1 MKEDTKRHLKV
12 WYDGNIRN
20 MHNTSFL
27 FWDALQGV
35 LLLKG
40 GQKGGGAV
48 TVSKKRYVG
57 RPPKFRTKEE
67 IQEKIDAY
75 FRECEGEVLLDD
87 HGNPV
92 YAPKLGLV
100 YIKQPKPP
108 TVTGLALALGFASR
122 QSLMEYQ
129 GKKEFA
135 DTITC
140 AKSRIEAYA
149 EARLFDRDGV
159 NGAKFSLINNF
170 HGWGEKPEPNTG
182 SNMVALVELLMRSG
196 KNRDIHDFEGKDDA

>member
-1 MKEDTKRHLKV
+1 ME
-12 WYDGNIRN
+12 
-20 MHNTSFL
+20 
-27 FWDALQGV
+27 
-35 LLLKG
+35 
-40 GQKGGGAV
+40 AV
-48 TVSKKRYVG
+48 TVSKNKYVG

-75 FRECEGEVLLDD
+75 FKECEGELLLDSN
-87 HGNPV
+87 GNPTCT
-92 YAPKLGLV
+92 KTGLV

-135 DTITC
+135 DTIIR
-140 AKSRIEAYA
+140 AKS
-149 EARLFDRDGV
+149 RLFDRDGV

-170 HGWGEKPEPNTG
+170 RGWGEKPEQGQDIG
-182 SNMVALVELLMRSG
+182 SNMVALAEILTHPG
-196 KNRDIHDFEGKDDA
+196 KNRNIHDFEGNDEA

>member
-1 MKEDTKRHLKV
+1 MVKCHRGKRHKC
-12 WYDGNIRN
+12 N
-20 MHNTSFL
+20 SFL
-27 FWDALQGV
+27 LGRLTGRPFSLGAERTV
-35 LLLKG
+35 E
-40 GQKGGGAV
+40 AV
-48 TVSKKRYVG
+48 TVSKNKYVG

-67 IQEKIDAY
+67 IQVKIDAY
-75 FRECEGEVLLDD
+75 FKECEGELLLDGN
-87 HGNPV
+87 GNPV
-92 YAPKLGLV
+92 CTPKTGLV

-135 DTITC
+135 DTIIR
-140 AKSRIEAYA
+140 AKSRIEEYA

-170 HGWGEKPEPNTG
+170 RGWGEKPEQEQDTG
-182 SNMVALVELLMRSG
+182 SNMVALAEILMRPG
-196 KNRDIHDFEGKDDA
+196 KNRNIHDFEGDDEA

>member
-1 MKEDTKRHLKV
+1 MEAERTV
-12 WYDGNIRN
+12 E
-20 MHNTSFL
+20 
-27 FWDALQGV
+27 
-35 LLLKG
+35 
-40 GQKGGGAV
+40 AV
-48 TVSKKRYVG
+48 TVSKNKYVG

-75 FRECEGEVLLDD
+75 FKECDGELLMDD
-87 HGNPV
+87 NGNPV
-92 YAPKLGLV
+92 CTPKTGLV

-135 DTITC
+135 DTIIR
-140 AKSRIEAYA
+140 AKSRIEEYA

-170 HGWGEKPEPNTG
+170 RGWGEKPEQEQDTG
-182 SNMVALVELLMRSG
+182 SNMVALAEILMRPG
-196 KNRDIHDFEGKDDA
+196 KNRNIHDFEGDDEA